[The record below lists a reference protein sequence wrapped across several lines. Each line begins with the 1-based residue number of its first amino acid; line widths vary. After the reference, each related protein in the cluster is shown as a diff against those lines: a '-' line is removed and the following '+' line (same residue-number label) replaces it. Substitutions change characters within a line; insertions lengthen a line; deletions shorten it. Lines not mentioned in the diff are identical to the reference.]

1 MKKSAFAG
9 WEGSGGGC
17 HKFISKHPVV
27 CVLFGNLF
35 QFVSTCES
43 FFFYFFFLSPFAFYT
58 PWLGVSMKNH
68 SVKLK
73 ETLWLWVNICL
84 FAMLSQNCLTPS
96 VGEGTVYIA
105 VIIIKIQMDC
115 NALTTPY
122 FNINMSVHWSDEG
135 TLEVMQIWAI

>member
-1 MKKSAFAG
+1 M
-9 WEGSGGGC
+9 
-17 HKFISKHPVV
+17 
-27 CVLFGNLF
+27 NLF
-35 QFVSTCES
+35 
-43 FFFYFFFLSPFAFYT
+43 FFFLSPFAFYT

>member
-1 MKKSAFAG
+1 MEDVTSLSASTQWFVFCL
-9 WEGSGGGC
+9 EICFSL
-17 HKFISKHPVV
+17 SPLV
-27 CVLFGNLF
+27 NLF
-35 QFVSTCES
+35 
-43 FFFYFFFLSPFAFYT
+43 FFFFFLSPFAFYT